1 MTAASLSETF
11 VKGKFLLHLLQP
23 AKLLTDRNLAAQDWL
38 GNFTLLVFIFKFLL
52 KITAVFCLYTAA
64 KIYQQNKLKVRLLS
78 KR

>member
-38 GNFTLLVFIFKFLL
+38 GNFTLLVFIFKFLQNNSCFL
-52 KITAVFCLYTAA
+52 F
-64 KIYQQNKLKVRLLS
+64 IYSCKNISTKQIKGSVVI
-78 KR
+78 

>member
-38 GNFTLLVFIFKFLL
+38 GNFTLLVFIAFSSFY

-64 KIYQQNKLKVRLLS
+64 KIKYINKTN
-78 KR
+78 